1 MSPWTRKTGILQAAN
16 SVHCHANDQGD
27 SYSPLFSYRLRLY
40 KWTTWTEG
48 KNFFWVISESLSDFF
63 SFCSVNP
70 NLRDLKPTFPFKTE
84 SLFVFFF
91 FFGWRG
97 GKKNEIPQRYFLP
110 FCTRKLP
117 SLGGSQFVSNFSH
130 LPPLR
135 QVSWEKASPV
145 QTMVLTGRLLG
156 VVGPGLPLRVVCK
169 WSWTWEIGGQCQ
181 VSLVLFQVLWNQ
193 IESATKAAPRG
204 LGGGGGLCT

>member
-1 MSPWTRKTGILQAAN
+1 MSPWTRKTGSCRLLILPIVMLMTKGTATA
-16 SVHCHANDQGD
+16 H
-27 SYSPLFSYRLRLY
+27 YSATALAFTNEQHELR
-40 KWTTWTEG
+40 G
-48 KNFFWVISESLSDFF
+48 KTFSESYLKACQIFF
-63 SFCSVNP
+63 PFCSVNP

-91 FFGWRG
+91 GWRG
-97 GKKNEIPQRYFLP
+97 GEKNEIPQRYFLP

-117 SLGGSQFVSNFSH
+117 SLRGSQFVSNFSH

-145 QTMVLTGRLLG
+145 QTMVLMGTLLG
-156 VVGPGLPLRVVCK
+156 VVGPGLPLRAVCK

-193 IESATKAAPRG
+193 IESPTKAAPRG
-204 LGGGGGLCT
+204 ACGEGGGLCT